1 MIRRPLLAAA
11 ALCATLTLTAC
22 NGSPEAGRPN
32 TTPPP
37 TASPTT
43 TPTPSPSTPTWTEEE
58 QAAIT
63 SAKARY
69 LAARAAVD
77 KAFAEPAKLDRN
89 ALQKSGNGGEWII
102 AVIGDA
108 MNLERYGWYRSGTV
122 KVSST
127 QVTSVKLG
135 IEQPEVRLTNCID
148 TSGVVSRFQ
157 KDHQPVPMGPGNG
170 KRHKFSSQ
178 LVFAPPAEG
187 GAKMWFL
194 VADKAAGTC

>member
-1 MIRRPLLAAA
+1 MTRRPLFAAA
-11 ALCATLTLTAC
+11 ALSAALTLTAC

-32 TTPPP
+32 TTPPS
-37 TASPTT
+37 ASSSTQPPTT
-43 TPTPSPSTPTWTEEE
+43 PSTPGWSTDEL
-58 QAAIT
+58 QAIDG
-63 SAKARY
+63 AKARY

-77 KAFAEPAKLDRN
+77 KSFAEPASLDRN
-89 ALQKSGNGGEWII
+89 ALEKAGNGGEWII
-102 AVIGDA
+102 TVIEDA

-122 KVSST
+122 KVAST
-127 QVTSVKLG
+127 QVMSVKLG
-135 IEQPEVRLTNCID
+135 VEQPEVRLTNCID

-178 LVFAPPAEG
+178 LVFAPPAKG

-194 VADKAAGTC
+194 IADKAVGTC